1 MKRITMLALVMALT
15 LPLTQ
20 SFGVAV
26 VTPQENEPAV
36 AESAQV
42 SVEDFLNMTPKQF
55 EAQSG
60 QKMSFVQ
67 KVAFKMAQNKVKKQV
82 AKGKLDVHAPA
93 SASTMSLLS
102 LIFGATGLLLLLLV
116 SGILGLALGIAGFV
130 LGLVAM
136 KKEGS
141 NVMNILG
148 TVLGGLAV
156 LLFLI
161 FIIAVASFI

>member
-1 MKRITMLALVMALT
+1 MKKITILTLVLMLA

-26 VTPQENEPAV
+26 VTSQENQPAL
-36 AESAQV
+36 AESTAF

-55 EAQSG
+55 EEQSG

-67 KVAFKMAQNKVKKQV
+67 KIAFKMAQNKAKKQV
-82 AKGKLDVHAPA
+82 AKGKLDANTPA
-93 SASTMSLLS
+93 SASTMSLLA
-102 LIFGATGLLLLLLV
+102 LVFGAAGLVLLFVSGLVGLLLGV
-116 SGILGLALGIAGFV
+116 AGFV

-141 NVMNILG
+141 NVLNILG
-148 TVLGGLAV
+148 TIFGGLAILLFIV
-156 LLFLI
+156 LLI
-161 FIIAVASFI
+161 VVASFI